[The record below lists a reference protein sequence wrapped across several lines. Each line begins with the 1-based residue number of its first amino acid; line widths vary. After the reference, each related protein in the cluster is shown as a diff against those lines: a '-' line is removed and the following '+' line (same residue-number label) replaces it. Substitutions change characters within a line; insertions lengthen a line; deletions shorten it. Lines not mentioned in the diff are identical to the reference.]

1 MIDRK
6 DNHID
11 ADINQG
17 LEDIYLVSPRP
28 DFLPGLGS
36 ILTLKAKEKIGED
49 NKKNFF
55 PRTSRKPLFALVSF
69 VLVVILFTLFTSPGQ
84 TFAQQILHFFYPT
97 NDQTHPVATASLS
110 NDESTRLAIQ
120 AAKLAESCPQNELE
134 ERYLCEVS
142 FAESNIGFSVFAIQ
156 PEEFGLFFS
165 SMDFDVD
172 RKIVNLY
179 YGYHGYEGT
188 DRSIW
193 IAQGIGEFPTRISAI
208 GEDDWGRV
216 PTQSIETV
224 AVNGQ
229 TAEFV
234 VGQWALASGETQYT
248 WSTQIPG
255 MTLRW
260 HDGDHWFQ
268 LSKGG
273 QPEMVTNMNKEDLIR
288 IAESIH
294 PSFED

>member
-134 ERYLCEVS
+134 RTLPLRGFLCRKQHR
-142 FAESNIGFSVFAIQ
+142 FFSVCHPTGGIRSFLQ
-156 PEEFGLFFS
+156 F
-165 SMDFDVD
+165 
-172 RKIVNLY
+172 
-179 YGYHGYEGT
+179 YG
-188 DRSIW
+188 
-193 IAQGIGEFPTRISAI
+193 F
-208 GEDDWGRV
+208 
-216 PTQSIETV
+216 
-224 AVNGQ
+224 
-229 TAEFV
+229 
-234 VGQWALASGETQYT
+234 
-248 WSTQIPG
+248 
-255 MTLRW
+255 
-260 HDGDHWFQ
+260 
-268 LSKGG
+268 
-273 QPEMVTNMNKEDLIR
+273 
-288 IAESIH
+288 
-294 PSFED
+294 